1 MTSPAPDKAQT
12 PDANTGFAIRWRL
25 IFVVLV
31 VWCAYIAFAST
42 VSRSMSETWTL
53 VTVLGALT
61 ASFSALSV
69 SHAGKGKTKLHSFGA
84 KYKETL
90 RFMTI
95 SFSLATLQ
103 AAAFALY
110 FMFG

>member
-1 MTSPAPDKAQT
+1 MTTPSHDEVQTPAPE
-12 PDANTGFAIRWRL
+12 TGFAIRWRL
-25 IFVVLV
+25 IFAVLV

-42 VSRSMSETWTL
+42 VSRSMSETWVL

-69 SHAGKGKTKLHSFGA
+69 SHAGKGKSKLHTFA
-84 KYKETL
+84 ATHKETL

-95 SFSLATLQ
+95 SFSLATLL
-103 AAAFALY
+103 AGAFAFY
-110 FMFG
+110 FVQI